1 MIPLTMLENGESAV
15 IRRVGGNDNVKQHL
29 SELGFV
35 PGAEVTVVSKLG
47 DNLILNIKESRVAL
61 DGKMAMKIMV

>member
-1 MIPLTMLENGESAV
+1 MIPLTMLETGESAV